1 MKRRAPRRLHVR
13 LSDLLAAAGEVAF
26 ECSNSDKEAL
36 DLAQL
41 ALIEI
46 LKNTSVT
53 SDKEFESLSSP
64 SNLIH

>member
-1 MKRRAPRRLHVR
+1 
-13 LSDLLAAAGEVAF
+13 LLAAAGEVAF
-26 ECSNSDKEAL
+26 ECSNSDREAL

-46 LKNTSVT
+46 LKNTSAI